1 MGFDDE
7 TKKGLKILLKEW
19 RKMRLKDKVAL
30 ITGGGSGIG
39 EATVL
44 RFAEEGA
51 KVAIGDIN
59 EEAAKAVAEKCKAAG
74 YEVGAYK
81 LDVSNKQNVD
91 EVMKAITKRFGRLD
105 ILVNNA
111 GITQDAF
118 ATKMTEE
125 QWDNVLNVNLKGTF
139 LCCQAAIPIMKEQ
152 NYGRII
158 NTSSIGILG
167 NLGQTNYAASKMG
180 VIGLTRTLALEL
192 ARNNITVN
200 SISPGATKTP
210 MTDKIPEDIAK
221 QFIAKIPFKRFAEP
235 EEIANA
241 HVFFA
246 SDESAYITGQMIFV
260 AGGLD
265 LGL

>member
-1 MGFDDE
+1 
-7 TKKGLKILLKEW
+7 
-19 RKMRLKDKVAL
+19 MRLKDKVA
-30 ITGGGSGIG
+30 IVTGGGSGIG
-39 EATVL
+39 ESTAL
-44 RFAEEGA
+44 QFAAEGA
-51 KVAIGDIN
+51 KVAVCDIN
-59 EEAAKAVAEKCKAAG
+59 EDGAKAVAEKCKAAG
-74 YEVGAYK
+74 HEAEAFK

-91 EVMKAITKRFGRLD
+91 TVMKAVVERFGKLD

-111 GITQDAF
+111 GITKDAF
-118 ATKMTEE
+118 AVKMSEE

-139 LCCQAAIPIMKEQ
+139 LCCQAAISIMKEQ

-180 VIGLTRTLALEL
+180 VIGLTRTLALEC

-200 SISPGATKTP
+200 CISPGATKTP
-210 MTDKIPEDIAK
+210 MTAKIPEDIAK
-221 QFIAKIPFKRFAEP
+221 QFAAKIPFKRFAEP
-235 EEIANA
+235 EEIANV

-246 SDESAYITGQMIFV
+246 SDDSAYVTGQMIFV

>member
-1 MGFDDE
+1 
-7 TKKGLKILLKEW
+7 
-19 RKMRLKDKVAL
+19 MRLKDKVAL
-30 ITGGGSGIG
+30 VTGGGSGIG
-39 EATVL
+39 KATVI
-44 RFAEEGA
+44 RFAQEGA
-51 KVAIGDIN
+51 KVAVCDIN
-59 EEAAKAVAEKCKAAG
+59 EETAKEVVENCKADGHEA
-74 YEVGAYK
+74 EAFK
-81 LDVSNKQNVD
+81 LDVSNKQNVE
-91 EVMKAITKRFGRLD
+91 EVLKSVTERFGRLD

-111 GITQDAF
+111 GITQDSF
-118 ATKMTEE
+118 AAKMSEE
-125 QWDNVLNVNLKGTF
+125 QWDKVLNVNLKGTF

-167 NLGQTNYAASKMG
+167 NMGQTNYAASKMG
-180 VIGLTRTLALEL
+180 VIGLTRTLAIEL

-200 SISPGATKTP
+200 CISPGATKTP
-210 MTDKIPEDIAK
+210 MTESIPEDIAK
-221 QFIAKIPFKRFAEP
+221 AFTAKIPFKRFAEP

-246 SDESAYITGQMIFV
+246 SDDATYITGQMLFV

>member
-1 MGFDDE
+1 MDK
-7 TKKGLKILLKEW
+7 KKGGIN
-19 RKMRLKDKVAL
+19 MRLKDKIAI

-44 RFAEEGA
+44 RFAKEGA
-51 KVAIGDIN
+51 KVAVCDIN
-59 EEAAKAVAEKCKAAG
+59 EEAAKAVAEKCKADG
-74 YEVGAYK
+74 YEAEGYK
-81 LDVSNKQNVD
+81 MDVSNKQSVD
-91 EVMKAITKRFGRLD
+91 EVMHAVIDRFNRID

-111 GITQDAF
+111 GITKDSF
-118 ATKMTEE
+118 AAKMSEE

-139 LCCQAAIPIMKEQ
+139 LCCQAVIPIMKEQ

-210 MTDKIPEDIAK
+210 MTAKMPEDISK
-221 QFIAKIPFKRFAEP
+221 QFEAKIPFKRFAEP
-235 EEIANA
+235 NEIANV
-241 HVFFA
+241 HLFFA
-246 SDESAYITGQMIFV
+246 SDEAGYVTGQNIFV

>member
-1 MGFDDE
+1 
-7 TKKGLKILLKEW
+7 
-19 RKMRLKDKVAL
+19 MRLKDKVAL

-51 KVAIGDIN
+51 KIAVCDIN
-59 EEAAKAVAEKCKAAG
+59 EDGAKAVAEKCKTAG
-74 YEVGAYK
+74 VEAEAYK
-81 LDVSNKQNVD
+81 MDVSNKQNVD
-91 EVMKAITKRFGRLD
+91 EVMNTVVERFGRLD

-111 GITQDAF
+111 GITQDSF
-118 ATKMTEE
+118 AAKMTEE
-125 QWDNVLNVNLKGTF
+125 QWDRVINVNLKGTF

-152 NYGRII
+152 NYGRIV

-180 VIGLTRTLALEL
+180 IIGLTRTLALEL

-200 SISPGATKTP
+200 CISPGATKTP
-210 MTDKIPEDIAK
+210 MTAKIPEDIAK
-221 QFIAKIPFKRFAEP
+221 QFTAKIPFKRFAEAS
-235 EEIANA
+235 EIANA

-246 SDESAYITGQMIFV
+246 SDEAGYITGQMIFV

>member
-1 MGFDDE
+1 
-7 TKKGLKILLKEW
+7 
-19 RKMRLKDKVAL
+19 MRLKDKVAL

-39 EATVL
+39 EATVV
-44 RFAEEGA
+44 RFAQEGA
-51 KVAIGDIN
+51 KVAICDIN
-59 EEAAKAVAEKCKAAG
+59 KEAAFAVAEKCKADGHEAQ
-74 YEVGAYK
+74 AYQM
-81 LDVSNKQNVD
+81 DVSNKQSVD
-91 EVMKAITKRFGRLD
+91 EVMKAVVECFGRLD

-152 NYGRII
+152 NHGRII

-200 SISPGATKTP
+200 SVSPGATKTA
-210 MTDKIPEDIAK
+210 MTANMPEDIAK
-221 QFIAKIPFKRFAEP
+221 QFEAKIPFKRFAEP
-235 EEIANA
+235 NEIANA

-246 SDESAYITGQMIFV
+246 SDEAAYITGQMIFV